1 MKPYKIDITRL
12 SLILIGYL
20 IFNHVYSITYDSGG
34 FAFILMWPAFL
45 LSYAVIVLGNIFIF
59 RDISKLKASFEDN
72 ELIQKTCTIQLV
84 LATIGF
90 FMQIIGFKGAPLN
103 YIDNYPVLVC
113 ASIVYSIIIM
123 IAIYQTIKL
132 GQEKDNATIA
142 GFIFGGMIIFLTII
156 ALVIITSPSIK
167 HTTKHTTPSF
177 AEEFQSLG
185 LKGKVEVVDKHREIE
200 AFYGTAYKLTY
211 TENLSDG
218 TILKE
223 TTTAKIHGKDGEHLS
238 NFFLLSGTDLET
250 LLNDKEKA
258 LFTTVKQDEFSFLL
272 DVYKER
278 PNLQQEEDSI
288 KNTTADKI
296 NKLFATPIASS
307 FKFGKYP
314 IENYYIAIMAQAV
327 SNREKGDSDAA
338 GFYNITTK
346 DFMKNKGLT
355 LDFDCDLSNI
365 KAENSSPVD
374 AFKER
379 ILSLPKNSFSDGIYN
394 ITCSY
399 DENGIKK
406 KVTCPFVVE
415 DGVGHFEEDEIVGN
429 QTN

>member
-1 MKPYKIDITRL
+1 MKPYKISVARL
-12 SLILIGYL
+12 SLIMIGYF
-20 IFNHVYSITYDSGG
+20 IFNYAYSITYDSGG
-34 FAFILMWPAFL
+34 FAFISMGKELIF
-45 LSYAVIVLGNIFIF
+45 SYGAIVLGNIFMF

-72 ELIQKTCTIQLV
+72 AFIQKSSTIQLV

-132 GQEKDNATIA
+132 GQVKDISAKLGFVFAVTVILYTCLGLITAT
-142 GFIFGGMIIFLTII
+142 
-156 ALVIITSPSIK
+156 SSSIK
-167 HTTKHTTPSF
+167 NTTPSF

-185 LKGKVEVVDKHREIE
+185 LKGKVELVDKHREIE

-272 DVYKER
+272 DVNQER

-288 KNTTADKI
+288 KNATADKI
-296 NKLFATPIASS
+296 NKLFDTPGKIASS
-307 FKFGKYP
+307 FEFRKYP
-314 IENYYIAIMAQAV
+314 IENYYVAIMAQAV

-346 DFMKNKGLT
+346 DLMKNKGLT
-355 LDFDCDLSNI
+355 LDFDCDLAKI
-365 KAENSSPVD
+365 KAENASPLD
-374 AFKER
+374 TFKER

-394 ITCSY
+394 MSCSY